1 MKTVIDGEQS
11 DETCDKHLESA
22 KMRGVS
28 GPILAWQE
36 ENDEKPLP
44 TPIENSSQILTI
56 HQMKIKDGVI
66 YYKIKCKGRFK
77 PLSNAKAIITPQFQV
92 DPIKLQELLF

>member
-1 MKTVIDGEQS
+1 MERNLMRPVIITWKVLKWGG
-11 DETCDKHLESA
+11 
-22 KMRGVS
+22 GVS